1 MVRQRADM
9 RMICGNKDRN
19 KWGGGFEFRGEVKDR
34 EDNICAFWGI
44 ITPKKD

>member
-19 KWGGGFEFRGEVKDR
+19 KGGE
-34 EDNICAFWGI
+34 GI
-44 ITPKKD
+44 YKIAYLSFSVPSHATSNLCQD